1 MGHVQADEM
10 VIDVPLL
17 RYTLANGERRVKVA
31 HLNEQKAGEYAKAS
45 LTKIKTL
52 LRFKKMVV
60 PSVWFL
66 PCLPRDAHQ
75 IRVHMAHI
83 GHALLGDDKY
93 QNNPLAPKV
102 GRLCLHAWQLGMT
115 NDDGHTVTRPQNFVA
130 PVADDM
136 AQLFAKN
143 GRVVT
148 QNSIKLT

>member
-60 PSVWFL
+60 LSVWYL
-66 PCLPRDAHQ
+66 PCLPRDAH
-75 IRVHMAHI
+75 IRFGCIWHT
-83 GHALLGDDKY
+83 
-93 QNNPLAPKV
+93 
-102 GRLCLHAWQLGMT
+102 LGMHCLVMI
-115 NDDGHTVTRPQNFVA
+115 N
-130 PVADDM
+130 
-136 AQLFAKN
+136 
-143 GRVVT
+143 
-148 QNSIKLT
+148 IKTIL

>member
-1 MGHVQADEM
+1 M
-10 VIDVPLL
+10 P
-17 RYTLANGERRVKVA
+17 
-31 HLNEQKAGEYAKAS
+31 KAS

-52 LRFKKMVV
+52 LRFKKRWL
-60 PSVWFL
+60 SRQFGT
-66 PCLPRDAHQ
+66 CHACHGTHTSDS
-75 IRVHMAHI
+75 VHMAHI

-136 AQLFAKN
+136 AQLLPKN